1 MLLLLLHY
9 LTVSHAFTIT
19 SPPKHQN
26 VSPRRQTI
34 RRLGVP
40 SVAINRPSAWWLR
53 SYVACAK
60 QTHSY
65 RLNRRSVR

>member
-19 SPPKHQN
+19 SPSKHQN

-34 RRLGVP
+34 RRLRLIGRVP
-40 SVAINRPSAWWLR
+40 DGFGRMSPV
-53 SYVACAK
+53 
-60 QTHSY
+60 
-65 RLNRRSVR
+65 LNRRIRIV